1 MPTRTWV
8 ALVLALFACL
18 LVTLFGVMNMAEA
31 QQKKRMEVTTPADQ
45 PGTLATNHQ
54 AVLTWTNPTTCTDGS
69 PCTPISTN
77 VYRVV
82 GTCAAPTTQFTK
94 IASVGATVRT
104 YTDPN
109 LAAATT
115 YCYYV
120 TSVLASPAAWSA
132 TVTYTG
138 GQSVSYQNAV
148 YVALNN
154 ASPNLNQPPNTA
166 TTFWQIS
173 SVESGPS
180 NTVGGS
186 TGTTGPP
193 QPPSA
198 LVITVQ

>member
-1 MPTRTWV
+1 MKTLV
-8 ALVLALFACL
+8 AIFIVFCIAVFLILPAISQ
-18 LVTLFGVMNMAEA
+18 TT
-31 QQKKRMEVTTPADQ
+31 KKKMEVTTPADQ

-54 AVLTWTNPTTCTDGS
+54 AVLTWINPTTCTDGS
-69 PCTPISTN
+69 PCTPVSTN
-77 VYRVV
+77 VYRIV
-82 GTCAAPTTQFTK
+82 GTCSAPTSQFTK

-120 TSVLASPAAWSA
+120 TSVLAQPAAWVS
-132 TVTYTG
+132 TTTYTG
-138 GQSVSYQNAV
+138 GQIVSYNGAV

-166 TTFWQIS
+166 TTFWQLS
-173 SVESGPS
+173 SVESAES

-193 QPPSA
+193 QPPSS
-198 LVITVQ
+198 LTITVQ

>member
-1 MPTRTWV
+1 MRTV
-8 ALVLALFACL
+8 AAFIFALLLCL
-18 LVTLFGVMNMAEA
+18 FWTPAGIS
-31 QQKKRMEVTTPADQ
+31 QSKKRMEVTTPADSVNA
-45 PGTLATNHQ
+45 LATNHQ
-54 AVLTWTNPTTCTDGS
+54 AVLTWTNPTTCSDGS
-69 PCTPISTN
+69 PCTPVSTN

-82 GTCAAPTTQFTK
+82 GTCSAPTSQFTK

-120 TSVLASPAAWSA
+120 TALLAQPAAWSA

-138 GQSVSYQNAV
+138 GQVVSYSGAV

-154 ASPNLNQPPNTA
+154 ASPNLNQTPNTA
-166 TTFWQIS
+166 TTFWQVS
-173 SVESGPS
+173 SVESQPS

-193 QPPSA
+193 AAPSG
-198 LVITVQ
+198 LTITVQ